1 MADPFDRAWDFMKN
15 EDEDPKQSNTTGN
28 IDPNRSSRILD
39 MFSGLGGPPSHP
51 PTKEFNIQ
59 IPRKFSDLTPSHE
72 RPPME
77 EDYDSKLMDILEQIR
92 QGGKPS
98 DRIHGSPPFNPSQQ
112 REPQGEHSTK
122 KPKLGQ
128 GLLDRAKA
136 NNVTNPGS
144 SRYQGKPKE
153 GKASEDKPEKPDGDK
168 DE

>member
-15 EDEDPKQSNTTGN
+15 DEEDPKQSNTTGN
-28 IDPNRSSRILD
+28 IDPNRSSRTVDIVD
-39 MFSGLGGPPSHP
+39 MFSGLGGTPSHP
-51 PTKEFNIQ
+51 QPKEYNIR
-59 IPRKFSDLTPSHE
+59 IPRKFSDLTPST
-72 RPPME
+72 PPPP
-77 EDYDSKLMDILEQIR
+77 DSKIMDVLDRIR
-92 QGGKPS
+92 QGGKPN
-98 DRIHGSPPFNPSQQ
+98 DPFGSPPLKPPPSARDTGRKPHQ
-112 REPQGEHSTK
+112 